1 MNNEAYTIKLNLLKK
16 YFTNNFSVFK
26 TLLPQKHT
34 HTHTHKMFTYSSD
47 FFTIFFGPTVYW
59 GIKSLA
65 GRTVIHNVCVAR
77 TFDISLVPNFVS
89 LILIGPSDYL
99 WEPIRSGYTYQEPF
113 LTRIFFSLSFWWR
126 FQNETTQKLYSTIT
140 YHGKLFS
147 SKLVK
152 FPVFT

>member
-1 MNNEAYTIKLNLLKK
+1 MNNEAYTIKLLKIYWK
-16 YFTNNFSVFK
+16 S
-26 TLLPQKHT
+26 TLQITFRFLKHCYHKNT

-99 WEPIRSGYTYQEPF
+99 WEPIRSGYI
-113 LTRIFFSLSFWWR
+113 RIRSR
-126 FQNETTQKLYSTIT
+126 FDPDF
-140 YHGKLFS
+140 LFS
-147 SKLVK
+147 FFLVTVSKWNDTKTVQYYNLSWW
-152 FPVFT
+152 TI